1 MQRIDSSALLAVLE
15 RDGLLLLSDPLLP
28 SLTSLVVGAPV
39 GGSWWG
45 HPRGNEIYHLL
56 NELAEQPQVLMVK
69 LVSAKVTFV
78 HQRLWPAVVGVGQS
92 RAAWQLDGLTSASK
106 FLLGL
111 VDETGRLEWED
122 IPPFLP
128 PDHKRATESVR
139 ALDSRLLVHTTEVH
153 TPSGAHAKNLETWH
167 SWMAGVDPR
176 ALIPTA
182 NEAQQQL
189 ESVLEALNESYA
201 ANGRVPWQKTAPR
214 RK

>member
-1 MQRIDSSALLAVLE
+1 MDLNNIVGVLD
-15 RDGLLLLSDPLLP
+15 RDGVLLLSDPLLP
-28 SLTSLVVGAPV
+28 SLTGLVVGEPI

-56 NELAEQPQVLMVK
+56 NALAEHPQVLMVK

-92 RAAWQLDGLTSASK
+92 RAAWQLDGLTHASE

-111 VDETGRLEWED
+111 VDESGRLDWDD

-128 PDHKRATESVR
+128 PDQTRATESVR
-139 ALDSRLLVHTTEVH
+139 ALESRLLAHATEVH

-167 SWMAGVDPR
+167 SWIARVDAR
-176 ALIPTA
+176 AQIPTGI
-182 NEAQQQL
+182 EAQQQL
-189 ESVLEALNESYA
+189 ESVMEMLNRCYA
-201 ANGRVPWQKTAPR
+201 AHGRLPWQTAVR
-214 RK
+214 HRKQF